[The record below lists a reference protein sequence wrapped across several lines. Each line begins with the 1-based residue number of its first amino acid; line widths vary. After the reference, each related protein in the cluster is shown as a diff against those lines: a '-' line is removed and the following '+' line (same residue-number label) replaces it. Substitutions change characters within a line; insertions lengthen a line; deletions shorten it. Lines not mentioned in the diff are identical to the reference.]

1 MTFKPGSVWSAYV
14 AWYLDRFRPK
24 GFHAPG
30 EGLPYLRDH
39 LFVSVLLIT
48 FPVCVMA
55 YIPSLAVS
63 VITRAYV
70 IGLFDTIAMAAM
82 AAIFFDRN
90 RTVRSKKNLFSL
102 TFYILSFVL
111 LLYMGMRG
119 PGSFILLCLSILIAL
134 YQGKKAGYI
143 AASLNAVIYMV
154 MMAIWPVES
163 GGLRLFGAYDL
174 MTWTGIVVNLIAFNL
189 LAVMAAVTL
198 VDRLHE
204 SYLKEIALRDQL
216 KKEQDELRI
225 AKNRAEES
233 DRLKSSFLANMSHE
247 IRTPMNGILGFAALL
262 TEPGID
268 IKDQQQ
274 YLRVILRS
282 GKRLVN
288 LMNAIIDIS
297 KIEAGAT
304 AVQAKLVPV
313 NKLIDDLREL
323 LSPDADEKKITL
335 TVKKGLPDDEAWVY
349 TDGDKL
355 NVILTNLLS
364 NAIKYTDAG
373 SVEFGYEA
381 VATTDRQQDQGEPV
395 MVFFVADTG
404 IGIAEDRQEA
414 IFERFV
420 QADLSDTDARQGAGL
435 GLSIAKAYVE
445 LLEGKIWLNS
455 KPGKGSIFR
464 FSIPYLRGKP
474 PVSQINHAEKRLAT
488 VEESGRWKILLV
500 EDDENS
506 RVYLARVIQKYCS
519 KLEFARTGTEAVKL
533 FLDDPDFDL
542 ILLDIRI
549 PELNGYEVA
558 RWIRN
563 SNHRVVIIAQT
574 AYGFVNDRNEAI
586 KAGCNDYIAK
596 PVSGQDLLNIIR
608 KYLD

>member
-1 MTFKPGSVWSAYV
+1 MTFKPGSLWSAYV

-24 GFHAPG
+24 GFHSPDD
-30 EGLPYLRDH
+30 GLPYLRDH
-39 LFVSVLLIT
+39 LFLSVLLIT
-48 FPVCVMA
+48 FPVCVLA
-55 YIPSLAVS
+55 YIPSMTVS
-63 VITRAYV
+63 VITGAYV

-102 TFYILSFVL
+102 AFYVLSAVL
-111 LLYMGMRG
+111 LLYLGMRG

-143 AASLNAVIYMV
+143 AATLNAVIFMV
-154 MMAIWPVES
+154 MLAIAPIEQ
-163 GGLRLFGAYDL
+163 GRLTLFGAYEPV
-174 MTWTGIVVNLIAFNL
+174 TWIGVVVNLIAFNL

-216 KKEQDELRI
+216 KKEEDKIRI
-225 AKNRAEES
+225 AKNQAEES
-233 DRLKSSFLANMSHE
+233 DRLKSAFLANMSHE
-247 IRTPMNGILGFAALL
+247 IRSPMNAILGFASVLS
-262 TEPGID
+262 EPGLD
-268 IKDQQQ
+268 TGQQQQ
-274 YLRVILRS
+274 YLQIIRRS
-282 GKRLVN
+282 GTRLVN
-288 LMNAIIDIS
+288 LINSIIDIS

-304 AVQAKLVPV
+304 EARTRLVPV
-313 NKLIDDLREL
+313 NKLIDDLCDL

-335 TVKKGLPDDEAWVY
+335 TVKKRLPDDEVWVY

-355 NVILTNLLS
+355 NVILTNLVS

-381 VATTDRQQDQGEPV
+381 ISANDGQQGKGEPV

-420 QADLSDTDARQGAGL
+420 QADLDDTDARQGAGL

-455 KPGKGSIFR
+455 KPGKGSVFR

-474 PVSQINHAEKRLAT
+474 PVSQIVHTEKRPAT
-488 VEESGRWKILLV
+488 EEESGRWKILLV

-558 RWIRN
+558 QWIRN
-563 SNHRVVIIAQT
+563 SNKQVVIIAQT

-596 PVSGQDLLNIIR
+596 PVSGQDLLAIIR
-608 KYLD
+608 KYLG